1 MPILF
6 ILLGG
11 ALGAGG
17 VLGFQAL
24 TAPGR
29 RFLAFFVS
37 EAAAPPSQGRVFDTF
52 EEAEAF
58 AMKLLEDPR
67 VPTGEPAWVLEM
79 EGDILTPQ
87 KATKFVKPEARRSM
101 GSLRHWN

>member
-6 ILLGG
+6 MLLGG
-11 ALGAGG
+11 VLGAGG
-17 VLGFQAL
+17 VLGVQAL
-24 TAPGR
+24 TTPKR

-37 EAAAPPSQGRVFDTF
+37 EAAAPPSQGRVFNTF

-67 VPTGEPAWVLEM
+67 VPTGEPAWVVEM
-79 EGDILTPQ
+79 EGSDIIPQ
-87 KATKFVKPEARRSM
+87 KARKLVKSDARRGM
-101 GSLRHWN
+101 TP